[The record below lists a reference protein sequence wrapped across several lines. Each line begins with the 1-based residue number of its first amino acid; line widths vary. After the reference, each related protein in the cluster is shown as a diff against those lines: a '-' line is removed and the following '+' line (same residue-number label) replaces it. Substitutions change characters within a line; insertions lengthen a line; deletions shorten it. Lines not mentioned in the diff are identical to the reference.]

1 MLNAADLY
9 RALMV
14 MRCDIDLLNQKLSPD
29 GQNLERDELLT
40 QYTESQ
46 QLGLYIAKQADELLS
61 NLKTVRMRFGGLEM
75 LGFVQPVPAALL
87 AADKAKEG

>member
-14 MRCDIDLLNQKLSPD
+14 MRCDIDLLNEVLSVVGEHLEKNELRVQYEEVQKT
-29 GQNLERDELLT
+29 G
-40 QYTESQ
+40 Q
-46 QLGLYIAKQADELLS
+46 QLAKQADELLS
-61 NLKTVRMRFGGLEM
+61 NLKTVRMRFDGLEM